1 MEPISDVFK
10 ACSNPIRW
18 DILQL
23 LKQRPFCVNALTGR
37 LSVSQPAVSQHLK
50 ILEHAG
56 LVRRE
61 KVGLQVH
68 YSIVPERLAACIER
82 LRTFIDETT

>member
-1 MEPISDVFK
+1 MEPLPDVFK

-23 LKQRPFCVNALTGR
+23 LKQRPFCVNALTYR

-56 LVRRE
+56 LVRG
-61 KVGLQVH
+61 KKAGLQVH
-68 YSIVPERLAACIER
+68 YSIVPERLEACIEG
-82 LRTFIDETT
+82 LRAFMDEMT